1 MHAWVVAGVLSP
13 MTNAPTNPT
22 PAATDA
28 APTAASATTPATTAP
43 KSQRKSMPVAPPPPS
58 HKKILG
64 RIFGISMVVAALL
77 LSFLTWWELDIRP
90 RTDDAYLRANIVGI
104 AANVSGY
111 ITELNVVDNQKV
123 NVGDLLFRVDVRPYQ
138 AELDLAIASLG
149 LVDLEIIAL
158 KDAIVQRDADIVSA
172 EAKALYDVQF
182 LARMEPLLPRQF
194 VTPDQIDAAKRNV
207 RASDAMVQQAKAAA
221 SQARANLGQLGD
233 INVRRQKAEANVVE
247 KQLNV
252 GYCEVRSSV
261 AGYVTNFNTSVG
273 QFAQIG
279 MQVFALVDTSNW
291 YLLANYQETDLRGI
305 EPGMAVE
312 VYLMAYPG
320 VRFHGVVQGV
330 GWALYDPNQG
340 SNGVLPTVSPTLDW
354 VRLAQRFP
362 VRIIMDASQDA
373 HPYRMGATATAIVAR
388 VSSISTFTN
397 YARLTFHDGTVKI
410 KKKTDQQ
417 FRQLSRSSQ
426 PSGNKGLLLHIECSP
441 SLPKTTRKVKERT
454 NDDAFLEKIGCCSF
468 WNPRLQVDGHHR
480 RFRSSFYISSSCM
493 NEVN

>member
-1 MHAWVVAGVLSP
+1 MHAWVVAGVLSS
-13 MTNAPTNPT
+13 MTTPTEHSHEDNAAPNPT

-28 APTAASATTPATTAP
+28 ATATGATKTATTAP
-43 KSQRKSMPVAPPPPS
+43 KSQRTSMPVAPPPPS

-138 AELDLAIASLG
+138 AELDLAIANLG

-158 KDAIVQRDADIVSA
+158 KDAITQRDADVVSA

-207 RASDAMVQQAKAAA
+207 RASDAVVQQAKAAA

-233 INVRRQKAEANVVE
+233 INVRRQKAQANVLE

-279 MQVFALVDTSNW
+279 VQVFALVDTSNW

-312 VYLMAYPG
+312 VYLMAYPS
-320 VRFHGVVQGV
+320 VKFHGVVQGV

-362 VRIIMDASQDA
+362 VRIVMDASQDA
-373 HPYRMGATATAIVAR
+373 HPYRMGATATAIV
-388 VSSISTFTN
+388 
-397 YARLTFHDGTVKI
+397 
-410 KKKTDQQ
+410 
-417 FRQLSRSSQ
+417 
-426 PSGNKGLLLHIECSP
+426 E
-441 SLPKTTRKVKERT
+441 TRKRRQVPDILKPLVPDALERW
-454 NDDAFLEKIGCCSF
+454 LETLAVPAPLSPDSPGRGNVEPLNVPTPNVPTPNVPTKNISAPVAPDKINTSVDSAAATHSTAPPTAAPVTP
-468 WNPRLQVDGHHR
+468 NP
-480 RFRSSFYISSSCM
+480 
-493 NEVN
+493 

>member
-1 MHAWVVAGVLSP
+1 
-13 MTNAPTNPT
+13 
-22 PAATDA
+22 
-28 APTAASATTPATTAP
+28 
-43 KSQRKSMPVAPPPPS
+43 
-58 HKKILG
+58 
-64 RIFGISMVVAALL
+64 MVVAALL

-138 AELDLAIASLG
+138 AELDLAIANLG

-158 KDAIVQRDADIVSA
+158 KDAITQRDADVVSA

-207 RASDAMVQQAKAAA
+207 RASDAVVQQAKAAA

-233 INVRRQKAEANVVE
+233 INVRRQKAQANVVE

-320 VRFHGVVQGV
+320 VRFHGVAQGDEFVDVELVIGEQHKVLEVHRVCAAVVAQAVQRVVDARRGEQRQRRGLAGGGFV
-330 GWALYDPNQG
+330 GAVGD
-340 SNGVLPTVSPTLDW
+340 
-354 VRLAQRFP
+354 
-362 VRIIMDASQDA
+362 
-373 HPYRMGATATAIVAR
+373 AIVHGR
-388 VSSISTFTN
+388 QV
-397 YARLTFHDGTVKI
+397 GQVKHLAHLGSA
-410 KKKTDQQ
+410 
-417 FRQLSRSSQ
+417 LSA
-426 PSGNKGLLLHIECSP
+426 HF
-441 SLPKTTRKVKERT
+441 
-454 NDDAFLEKIGCCSF
+454 AFDVVVFGE
-468 WNPRLQVDGHHR
+468 
-480 RFRSSFYISSSCM
+480 
-493 NEVN
+493 

>member
-1 MHAWVVAGVLSP
+1 
-13 MTNAPTNPT
+13 MTNT
-22 PAATDA
+22 PENSNTEPAKPGASAAT
-28 APTAASATTPATTAP
+28 
-43 KSQRKSMPVAPPPPS
+43 APPANTKPSSAMKSRPLPPS
-58 HKKILG
+58 AWKKNLG
-64 RIFGISMVVAALL
+64 RAFGISMVLSALL

-138 AELDLAIASLG
+138 AELDLAVANLR

-182 LARMEPLLPRQF
+182 LARMEPLLKRQF

-207 RASDAMVQQAKAAA
+207 RSSDAMVQQAKAAA

-233 INVRRQKAEANVVE
+233 INVRRQKAQANVVE

-273 QFAQIG
+273 QFAQVG

-362 VRIIMDASQDA
+362 VRIVMDASQDA
-373 HPYRMGATATAIVAR
+373 HPYRMGATATAIV
-388 VSSISTFTN
+388 
-397 YARLTFHDGTVKI
+397 
-410 KKKTDQQ
+410 
-417 FRQLSRSSQ
+417 
-426 PSGNKGLLLHIECSP
+426 E
-441 SLPKTTRKVKERT
+441 TRKRRQVPDILKPLVP
-454 NDDAFLEKIGCCSF
+454 DALESWLQTLAVPAPVSPDSPGRGNTEPLNVPTQDISAPTAPSTAAPPTTAPVTP
-468 WNPRLQVDGHHR
+468 NP
-480 RFRSSFYISSSCM
+480 
-493 NEVN
+493 